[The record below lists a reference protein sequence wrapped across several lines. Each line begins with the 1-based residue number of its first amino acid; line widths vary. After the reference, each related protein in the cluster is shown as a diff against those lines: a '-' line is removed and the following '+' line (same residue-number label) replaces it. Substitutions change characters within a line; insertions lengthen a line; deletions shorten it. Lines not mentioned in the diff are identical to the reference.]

1 MRIGRVRCGRSAVG
15 RLDIDVHGG
24 IVAVSTESA
33 LGEPSESVTRVG
45 GLMPALVNANGQGPM
60 TLLRS
65 AGDGMPLMPWLT
77 EVMWPLEA
85 KMTEGD
91 VTVGATLA
99 MCDQHQSSVVTRTER
114 YLFKQSIVD
123 AAAPTGARV
132 QVTAGLILVVVPD
145 DDVLT
150 VRLDAIDEL
159 GLLNQDP
166 DSCVTVGYG
175 AHLVQELGLERLA
188 RIAERAAL
196 LDMVVCIHREETQSE
211 PADVIATHGQSATE
225 LVARGTSHDL
235 GAMTASQAFAMLG
248 NDGTHL
254 DRCLTGG
261 QDAELVALGVGQDHP
276 GGIALPNV
284 NARGSYPD

>member
-45 GLMPALVNANGQGPM
+45 GLLMPALVNANGQGPK

-99 MCDQHQSSVVTRTER
+99 MCDQHQSSVATRTER
-114 YLFKQSIVD
+114 YLFKQSIID

-132 QVTAGLILVVVPD
+132 QVTAGLILVVVLD
-145 DDVLT
+145 DDALA

-159 GLLNQDP
+159 GLLNQGP

-175 AHLVQELGLERLA
+175 AHSVQELGLERLA

-196 LDMVVCIHREETQSE
+196 L
-211 PADVIATHGQSATE
+211 
-225 LVARGTSHDL
+225 
-235 GAMTASQAFAMLG
+235 
-248 NDGTHL
+248 
-254 DRCLTGG
+254 
-261 QDAELVALGVGQDHP
+261 
-276 GGIALPNV
+276 
-284 NARGSYPD
+284 